1 MRVAEKKIGK
11 SYGYVADF
19 LYLCVMIEKPT
30 YEDLE
35 QQIAHLKARIAYL
48 ERMLFGAKSD
58 KLASKASDE
67 GQLPGL
73 FDDEFKEAMEE
84 KHCQIEQMVKEIEA
98 EREIDKPFLMPIEDV
113 FSITGRV
120 QPGHRRPSVRQDV
133 LGRLCQQDGF
143 LQSVLQ
149 CGRTAS
155 IQCLPRLEP
164 REHHCA

>member
-1 MRVAEKKIGK
+1 MTEKKIGK
-11 SYGYVADF
+11 MYVYIVDF
-19 LYLCVMIEKPT
+19 LYLCIMLEKPT

-35 QQIAHLKARIAYL
+35 QQIARLKARIAYL

-98 EREIDKPFLMPIEDV
+98 EREKRHEREKKKSSRPAKYHYAGLEERTTVLTPEGINLDEYDV
-113 FSITGRV
+113 IGKDVTRV
-120 QPGHRRPSVRQDV
+120 LHRSPAQVWV
-133 LGRLCQQDGF
+133 
-143 LQSVLQ
+143 
-149 CGRTAS
+149 A
-155 IQCLPRLEP
+155 
-164 REHHCA
+164 